1 MAFIRMAG
9 ERVGAPPLVGETG
22 TAVVTGEAAH
32 WQSRNK
38 KRWKPAKDSL
48 LFGEFEMKTMILG
61 ALALCLAAPAVAS
74 ADDTFVITTQRHRSH
89 NNDAVV
95 INQDGQRLHHRRHGQ
110 IAFYDHGRRHHRP
123 DTFIGTRS
131 DRPLHR
137 HRHVIIQ
144 DDNSDSDY

>member
-1 MAFIRMAG
+1 
-9 ERVGAPPLVGETG
+9 
-22 TAVVTGEAAH
+22 
-32 WQSRNK
+32 
-38 KRWKPAKDSL
+38 
-48 LFGEFEMKTMILG
+48 MKTIILG
-61 ALALCLAAPAVAS
+61 ALALCLAAPAAAS
-74 ADDTFVITTQRHRSH
+74 ADAFVITTQRHHRHHYWS

-123 DTFIGTRS
+123 DGFIVTGS
-131 DRPLHR
+131 DRPLYR